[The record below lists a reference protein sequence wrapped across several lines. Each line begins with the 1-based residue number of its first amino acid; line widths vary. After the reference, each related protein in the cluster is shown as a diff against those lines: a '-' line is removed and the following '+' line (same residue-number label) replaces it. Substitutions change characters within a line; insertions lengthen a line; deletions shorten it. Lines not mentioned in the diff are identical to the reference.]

1 MKIMILLGICSSTA
15 PVRRQITMASI
26 TKRNGRYHVRIRKT
40 GFPTQC
46 NSFSLRKDAER
57 WTREIER
64 LNENGYQFGCSET
77 VSDLLDRYL
86 KEITPQKRCAKIE
99 RYRIRKLQ
107 SSALASIT
115 LDKLRPQHIATY
127 RDERLKH
134 VAPST
139 CIWDLSILSHAIS
152 TAIRDWGYALADNP
166 VEKVRKPVRETGRNR
181 RLKIG
186 EQQNLLEACRC
197 SYNPYLAPLVEFAIE
212 TAMRRGE
219 LLSLRWEHVF
229 QEDQYVHLP
238 NTKNGSSRDVPLSNR
253 ARAILA
259 NLPASFSELVF
270 PIHFEALKG
279 LWTRACRRVEISD
292 LRFHDLRHEATTRLF
307 EKGLNVMEVAAITGH
322 KDLRMLQRYTHLKPE
337 TIASK
342 LN

>member
-1 MKIMILLGICSSTA
+1 
-15 PVRRQITMASI
+15 MASI
-26 TKRNGRYHVRIRKT
+26 TKRNGRYHIRIRKT

-64 LNENGYQFGCSET
+64 LNENGYQFGCSVT
-77 VSDLLDRYL
+77 VSNLLGRYL

-107 SSALASIT
+107 SSALASIA
-115 LDKLRPQHIATY
+115 LDKLRPQHIAAY

-186 EQQNLLEACRC
+186 EQQDLLEACRC
-197 SYNPYLAPLVEFAIE
+197 SDNPYLSPLVEFAIE

-219 LLSLRWEHVF
+219 LLSLKWSDVHV
-229 QEDQYVHLP
+229 DQSYCHLP
-238 NTKNGSSRDVPLSNR
+238 LTKNGSSRDVPLGMR
-253 ARAILA
+253 AKALLED
-259 NLPASFSELVF
+259 LPKNSELAF

-279 LWTRACRRVEISD
+279 LWKRAMKRAGIED
-292 LRFHDLRHEATTRLF
+292 LHFHDLRHEATSRFF

-322 KDLRMLQRYTHLKPE
+322 KDLRMLQRYTHLRA
-337 TIASK
+337 TDIASK
-342 LN
+342 LDICS